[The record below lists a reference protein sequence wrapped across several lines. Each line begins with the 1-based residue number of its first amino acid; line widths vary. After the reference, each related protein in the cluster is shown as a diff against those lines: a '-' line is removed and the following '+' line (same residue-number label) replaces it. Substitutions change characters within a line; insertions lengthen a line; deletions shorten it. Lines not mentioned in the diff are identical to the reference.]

1 MQVLYYNVADPV
13 YIINHTRNHINA
25 NHVLQELL
33 LYHNDHH
40 R

>member
-1 MQVLYYNVADPV
+1 MQILYYNVADPV

-33 LYHNDHH
+33 LCHIDYQ